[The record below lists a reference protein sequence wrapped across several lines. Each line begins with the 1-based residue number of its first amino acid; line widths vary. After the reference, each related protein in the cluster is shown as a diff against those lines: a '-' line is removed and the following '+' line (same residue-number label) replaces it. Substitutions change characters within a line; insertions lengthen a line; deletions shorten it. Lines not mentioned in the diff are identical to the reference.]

1 MFNHPRE
8 GRLVRRTPDQLGHWR
23 WGKCY
28 ADQRLGI
35 VPSPPSDHPTRSHR
49 PLNWSLTFVF
59 CARSDWN
66 HRWRQRYSKKI
77 KIVIIT
83 FVSNFLN
90 LFLFLNFSFGKN
102 ERSLPTVRSFWKI
115 LWDQFDEF
123 YIQVLLIFATIS
135 LVISFFSPD
144 VSFIESLSIYIAV
157 GFAGMIQT
165 FCDWGKE
172 K

>member
-1 MFNHPRE
+1 M
-8 GRLVRRTPDQLGHWR
+8 
-23 WGKCY
+23 
-28 ADQRLGI
+28 
-35 VPSPPSDHPTRSHR
+35 
-49 PLNWSLTFVF
+49 
-59 CARSDWN
+59 
-66 HRWRQRYSKKI
+66 
-77 KIVIIT
+77 
-83 FVSNFLN
+83 
-90 LFLFLNFSFGKN
+90 FLNFSFGKN
-102 ERSLPTVRSFWKI
+102 DRSLPTVRSFWKI

-172 K
+172 KQFLRLRAEVMNEKCVVLRGQYGTSQTVYVKDLVVGDVVIFDQGDRVPADCMLIEEMDMKVDQRFFYPNDEGSEMVTK